1 MTGPGWGELVT
12 TALLGTD
19 RRPLPPELLGEVGAR
34 APGRDPADILL
45 SAAARYRAV
54 ARASAPLERCAAPP
68 VAPPADLPDA
78 PAAAQQLLHRLLARP
93 LAELVNAWSAAAAAR
108 AVRAAPEHWSDLAA
122 LAATR
127 PDYDRGLLARALGR
141 QGSWFVDQNPDWQ
154 ALAAALR
161 RELAAAPGMGPP
173 PSAGAVPALP
183 VAQLPGVVDLRAR
196 PEAAFDV
203 PAPWPR
209 ALTVGALQVLLG
221 GQLGWRASRYGA
233 AVGARMAAADADLL
247 LQAAEALA
255 GSVPGHGPGLRLAG
269 EALAAVEESAR
280 ARAEIDR
287 TFDPAQPPDDPAH
300 PSDDPAHPPDDPAQ
314 PPDDPASRPTYVQ
327 EDPDDRA

>member
-1 MTGPGWGELVT
+1 MTGPGWGDLVT

-19 RRPLPPELLGEVGAR
+19 RRPLPPELLGEVGVSS
-34 APGRDPADILL
+34 PGRDPADVLL

-68 VAPPADLPDA
+68 VAPPPDLPDA
-78 PAAAQQLLHRLLARP
+78 PGAAQELLHRLLAKP
-93 LAELVNAWSAAAAAR
+93 LAELVNAWLAAATAR

-127 PDYDRGLLARALGR
+127 PEYDRGLLARALGR
-141 QGSWFVDQNPDWQ
+141 QGSWFVDQNPDWH

-161 RELAAAPGMGPP
+161 RELTAAPGSGPP
-173 PSAGAVPALP
+173 PAAGALPAVP
-183 VAQLPGVVDLRAR
+183 VAQPAGVVDLRAR
-196 PEAAFDV
+196 PEAAFEV

-233 AVGARMAAADADLL
+233 AVGARMAVADADLL
-247 LQAAEALA
+247 LSAAEALA
-255 GSVPGHGPGLRLAG
+255 GSVPGRGPGLRLAR

-280 ARAEIDR
+280 ARTEIDR
-287 TFDPAQPPDDPAH
+287 IF
-300 PSDDPAHPPDDPAQ
+300 DPAHPPDDA
-314 PPDDPASRPTYVQ
+314 ASRPTHVQ
-327 EDPDDRA
+327 KDRDDRA